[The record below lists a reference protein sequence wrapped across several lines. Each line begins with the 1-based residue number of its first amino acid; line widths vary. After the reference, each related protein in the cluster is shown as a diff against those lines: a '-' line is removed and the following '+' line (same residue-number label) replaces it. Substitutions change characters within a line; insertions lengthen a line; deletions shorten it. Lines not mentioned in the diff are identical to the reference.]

1 MRKPRSQ
8 AWAPKLYNGTDSA
21 ASRIRSTAA
30 QTDSRVDLML
40 QLLALLV
47 YPSKN
52 NQRISRAVSKNP
64 RSLDQAQLQRAN
76 VHKRFLLRFF
86 QDQENDSSK
95 NKTMRAE
102 KHKSAR
108 EATTIDKRWASS
120 FTSGKRTYKRTQH
133 LWERQIKQLQSAVW
147 APLSPRVFWHV
158 RNFYC
163 SFVAANAIAPA
174 CM

>member
-1 MRKPRSQ
+1 
-8 AWAPKLYNGTDSA
+8 
-21 ASRIRSTAA
+21 
-30 QTDSRVDLML
+30 ML

-52 NQRISRAVSKNP
+52 NQRISRAVRKNP

-133 LWERQIKQLQSAVW
+133 LWERQIKQLQSAV
-147 APLSPRVFWHV
+147 
-158 RNFYC
+158 
-163 SFVAANAIAPA
+163 
-174 CM
+174 